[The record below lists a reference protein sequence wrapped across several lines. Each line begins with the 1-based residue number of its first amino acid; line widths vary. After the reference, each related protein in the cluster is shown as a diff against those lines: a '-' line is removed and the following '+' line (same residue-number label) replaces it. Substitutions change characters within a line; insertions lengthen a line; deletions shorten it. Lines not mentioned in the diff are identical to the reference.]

1 MSLSPTC
8 TLRALA
14 ATSYTHRDRYII
26 PAQARYLTSLL
37 ALLHSSPVPIYIFI
51 CSCCLGYCNPLLA
64 RVKVPVYCLGLCFVA
79 LALGTLVLRLAP
91 WLSTKPF
98 PSFGH
103 EQYRVIMLL
112 KNIAIKR
119 AHMSSII
126 GFISYFGPGVE

>member
-1 MSLSPTC
+1 MPC
-8 TLRALA
+8 
-14 ATSYTHRDRYII
+14 
-26 PAQARYLTSLL
+26 
-37 ALLHSSPVPIYIFI
+37 
-51 CSCCLGYCNPLLA
+51 LA
-64 RVKVPVYCLGLCFVA
+64 RVKVPVHCLGLCFDLALVLSFVA
-79 LALGTLVLRLAP
+79 LALGTLVLRLTP

-119 AHMSSII
+119 AHMSLII